1 MRTINMTKSTS
12 QQKVPKVFQM
22 PPLGSLDLYEV
33 TIKDLQQYMSSCQL
47 SSHDYVTYCLERIRV
62 VRLPSYMTD
71 FNSRRESLSMFYF
84 CVVPGKPL
92 PRSGHRSE
100 P

>member
-33 TIKDLQQYMSSCQL
+33 TIKDLQQYMSSGQL

-62 VRLPSYMTD
+62 VRLSSD
-71 FNSRRESLSMFYF
+71 FNSRRESLCIIF
-84 CVVPGKPL
+84 CVIPGKPL